1 MQLRVSASFGKI
13 YLRNDY
19 CCKKTQQNSCMKLV
33 TVYFFKGRSTP
44 RNLSIFILF
53 LHPSNFLRLLFFVF
67 YKLNSKLSSILI
79 LRPVIGFMA
88 NFKILF
94 FAYFWT
100 FILCLQYDK
109 SSSKL
114 ILCHITKMVQLSGL
128 RWRIMFGSF

>member
-1 MQLRVSASFGKI
+1 MTDVAIVSMLRQIMQLRVSASFGKI

-33 TVYFFKGRSTP
+33 TVNFFKGRSTP
-44 RNLSIFILF
+44 SNLSIFILF

-94 FAYFWT
+94 LPT
-100 FILCLQYDK
+100 FEL
-109 SSSKL
+109 
-114 ILCHITKMVQLSGL
+114 LSCVYN
-128 RWRIMFGSF
+128 MTSQAPN